1 MNIKNNVDIIKL
13 DDLGRGIGY
22 VNNKIIFIPNALPN
36 EVVNIEIIKETNKY
50 YEGKVIDYVKKSNDR
65 IHPRC
70 PYYKKCGGCNLMH
83 MTYEQSLIYKEN
95 KLKNLLKK
103 FSNTEIEVEVIE
115 NERNFNYRNKIE
127 LKIENNK
134 WGYYNSKTH
143 DFVEIKY
150 CVIAKEAINDVIS
163 CKNLF
168 EITNGIITIRCNY
181 NNEIL
186 ISIKTQ
192 DEVNIRLDYLKS
204 KIKLVGIIVNDKL
217 LYGNNYFVEKYNDLY
232 FKVNYDSFF
241 QINEFITKKMI
252 NILKSNVK
260 GNNLLDL
267 YCGVG
272 FLGLCVNENF
282 NNIYGVEINR
292 NSVLDAIKNSEIND
306 IYNSYFICG
315 DSSNIIDKINEKIDT
330 IIVDPPR
337 TGLYGNTINDILKL
351 DAETLVY
358 VSCNPITLSR
368 DLNILKETYKIE
380 KVYLLD
386 MFSNTYHFE
395 TIVILKK

>member
-1 MNIKNNVDIIKL
+1 MNTKNNVEIIKL

-22 VNNKIIFIPNALPN
+22 INNKIIFIPNALPD
-36 EVVNIEIIKETNKY
+36 EIVNIEIIKETNKY

-70 PYYKKCGGCNLMH
+70 PYYNKCGGCNLMH
-83 MTYEQSLIYKEN
+83 MTYEKSIIYKEN
-95 KLKNLLKK
+95 KLKNILKK
-103 FSNTEIEVEVIE
+103 FSNTEIEIEVIE
-115 NERNFNYRNKIE
+115 NERPFNYRNKIE

-150 CVIAKEAINDVIS
+150 CVIAKDSINDVIS

-168 EITNGIITIRCNY
+168 DINNGIITIRSNY

-192 DEVNIRLDYLKS
+192 DEINIRMDYLKS
-204 KIKLVGIIVNDKL
+204 KIKLVGIVVNDKI
-217 LYGNNYFVEKYNDLY
+217 LYGNNYFIEKYNDLF

-241 QINEFITKKMI
+241 QINEYISKKMI
-252 NILKSNVK
+252 NILKSNIK

-272 FLGLCVNENF
+272 FLGLCVSENF
-282 NNIYGVEINR
+282 NNLYGVEINR
-292 NSVLDAIKNSEIND
+292 NSVLDAIKNSEINN

-315 DSSNIIDKINEKIDT
+315 DSSDIVDKINAEIDT

-337 TGLYGNTINDILKL
+337 NGLYGNTINDILSIEP
-351 DAETLVY
+351 ETLVY
-358 VSCNPITLSR
+358 VSCNPITLAR
-368 DLNILKETYKIE
+368 DLNILKETYKIV

>member
-1 MNIKNNVDIIKL
+1 MNTKNNVEIIKL

-22 VNNKIIFIPNALPN
+22 INNKIIFIPNALPD
-36 EVVNIEIIKETNKY
+36 EIVNIEIIKETNKY
-50 YEGKVIDYVKKSNDR
+50 YEGKVIDYLKKSNDR

-70 PYYKKCGGCNLMH
+70 PYYNKCGGCNLMH
-83 MTYEQSLIYKEN
+83 MTYEKSIIYKEN
-95 KLKNLLKK
+95 KLKNILKK
-103 FSNTEIEVEVIE
+103 FSNTEIEIEVIE
-115 NERNFNYRNKIE
+115 NERPFNYRNKIE

-150 CVIAKEAINDVIS
+150 CVIAKDSINDVIS

-168 EITNGIITIRCNY
+168 DINNGIITIRSNY

-192 DEVNIRLDYLKS
+192 DEINIRMDYLKS
-204 KIKLVGIIVNDKL
+204 KIKLVGMVVNDKI
-217 LYGNNYFVEKYNDLY
+217 LYGNNYFIEKYNDLF

-241 QINEFITKKMI
+241 QINEYISKKMI
-252 NILKSNVK
+252 NILKSNIK

-272 FLGLCVNENF
+272 FLGLCVSENF
-282 NNIYGVEINR
+282 NNLYGVEINR
-292 NSVLDAIKNSEIND
+292 NSVLDAIKNSEINN

-315 DSSNIIDKINEKIDT
+315 DSSDIVDKINAEIDT

-337 TGLYGNTINDILKL
+337 NGLYGNTINDILSIEP
-351 DAETLVY
+351 ETLVY
-358 VSCNPITLSR
+358 VSCNPITLAR

>member
-1 MNIKNNVDIIKL
+1 MNTKNNVEIIKL

-22 VNNKIIFIPNALPN
+22 INNKIIFIPNALPD
-36 EVVNIEIIKETNKY
+36 EIVNIEIIKETNKY

-70 PYYKKCGGCNLMH
+70 PYYNKCGGCNLMH
-83 MTYEQSLIYKEN
+83 MTYEKSIIYKEN
-95 KLKNLLKK
+95 KLKNILKK
-103 FSNTEIEVEVIE
+103 FSNTEIEIEVIE
-115 NERNFNYRNKIE
+115 NERPFNYRNKIE

-150 CVIAKEAINDVIS
+150 CVIAKDSINDVIS

-168 EITNGIITIRCNY
+168 DINNGIITIRSNY

-192 DEVNIRLDYLKS
+192 DEINIRMDYLKS
-204 KIKLVGIIVNDKL
+204 KIKLVGIVVNDKI
-217 LYGNNYFVEKYNDLY
+217 LYGNNYFIEKYNDLF

-241 QINEFITKKMI
+241 QINEYISKKMI
-252 NILKSNVK
+252 NILKSNIK

-272 FLGLCVNENF
+272 FLGLCVSENF
-282 NNIYGVEINR
+282 NNLYGVEINR
-292 NSVLDAIKNSEIND
+292 NSVLDAIKNSEINN

-315 DSSNIIDKINEKIDT
+315 DSSDIVDKINAEIDT

-337 TGLYGNTINDILKL
+337 NGLYGNTINDILSIEP
-351 DAETLVY
+351 ETLVY
-358 VSCNPITLSR
+358 VSCNPITLAR